1 MERFIINTFDSIDA
15 DFNSEDVDK
24 LEEFLE
30 ENISSFKNLAKYDNF
45 IVDFLQ
51 FRYKSTKITTMILFL
66 HIMIRYILSYL
77 I

>member
-30 ENISSFKNLAKYDNF
+30 ENISSLKNLAKYDNF
-45 IVDFLQ
+45 IVDFPTVQ
-51 FRYKSTKITTMILFL
+51 IQSTKITTMILFL

>member
-30 ENISSFKNLAKYDNF
+30 ENISSFK
-45 IVDFLQ
+45 I
-51 FRYKSTKITTMILFL
+51 
-66 HIMIRYILSYL
+66 
-77 I
+77 